1 MKFKKKIASI
11 LALILAA
18 VMLLSLLVNLFAV
31 PANAD
36 NNQSSSEIR
45 EQIEEMERLQAENQE
60 QIDLLEQQLQDNLT
74 EMEAIVAQKN
84 IIDQEIFLLHAQVA
98 NTNEMI
104 SAYNVLIA
112 DKQEELSK
120 AEAKLALLNAQNKER
135 IRAMEEDGPLSYWA
149 VLFKANSFSD
159 LLDRLN
165 MVQEIAAAD
174 QRMLKEMRDTA
185 DAVAAAQEELL
196 IEKANLELVR
206 EDLAATEASLQ
217 SKRVHADELLAQLIA
232 TGEQYEKYMEEKEQV
247 QAELAAQIAGK
258 EQEYEDAKESEYWEA
273 YWATYTEPPTEP
285 PTTEPPYVPPEQG
298 WDPSVSEEGWRSPMN
313 RKTWVTSAY
322 GWRWHPIHDEWRF
335 HHGVDLEGDTGDD
348 IVAARSG
355 VVIKA
360 NWQES
365 MGYYV
370 TIDHGD
376 GYTSIYMHMTHY
388 IVEVGDQVV
397 AGEKIGECGS
407 TGDSTGPH
415 LHFGIYYNGSSVNPM
430 QFITVS

>member
-1 MKFKKKIASI
+1 MNLNKRRLSGLS
-11 LALILAA
+11 LALAA
-18 VMLLSLLVNLFAV
+18 WLLLCTAVNLLAV

-36 NNQSSSEIR
+36 DQLSSSEIQ
-45 EQIEEMERLQAENQE
+45 EQIDEMQRQYAENQE
-60 QIDLLEQQLQDNLT
+60 QIENLESQLQDNLT
-74 EMEAIVAQKN
+74 EMEAMVAQKN
-84 IIDQEIFLLHAQVA
+84 IIDQEIFLLHQQIA
-98 NTNEMI
+98 NTNQMI

-112 DKQEELSK
+112 DKQDELTK
-120 AEAKLALLNAQNKER
+120 AEEKLAQLNAQNKDR

-174 QRMLKEMRDTA
+174 QRLLNEMRQTA
-185 DAVAAAQEELL
+185 ETVAAAQEALVT
-196 IEKANLELVR
+196 EKANLELIR
-206 EDLAATEASLQ
+206 EELARTEAVMQ
-217 SKRVHADELLAQLIA
+217 EKRLAADELLARLIA
-232 TGEQYEKYMEEKEQV
+232 TGEEYEAYLEQSEV
-247 QAELAAQIAGK
+247 AQAELAQQIASK
-258 EQEYEDAKESEYWEA
+258 EDQRDAALESEYWEA

-285 PTTEPPYVPPEQG
+285 PTEYVPPETEPAPPVSDTG
-298 WDPSVSEEGWRSPMN
+298 WGSPMT
-313 RKTWVTSAY
+313 RRTYVTSAY
-322 GWRWHPIHDEWRF
+322 GWRWHPIYEEWRF

-348 IVAARSG
+348 IVASRAG

-360 NWQES
+360 TWQSS

-388 IVEVGDQVV
+388 IVEVGQTVA

-415 LHFGIYYNGSSVNPM
+415 LHFGIYYEGSSVNPM
-430 QFITVS
+430 EFISVS